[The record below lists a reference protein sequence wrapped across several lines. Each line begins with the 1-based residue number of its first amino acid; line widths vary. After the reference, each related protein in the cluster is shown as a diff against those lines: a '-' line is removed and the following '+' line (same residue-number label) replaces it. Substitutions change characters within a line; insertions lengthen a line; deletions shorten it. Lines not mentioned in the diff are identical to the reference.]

1 MNIIFVCTGNTCR
14 SPMAEGLFKKILQ
27 EQKKEN
33 ILVSSAGLSV
43 PVSAPASQNTITVMK
58 EQGID
63 LQQHRAQQLTAAM
76 LADADRIYVMT
87 GQQQQILQALYP
99 QFAKKI
105 QQLSNAQISDPF
117 GQDVQAYR
125 TCAEQIRQALIKIAE
140 DLQDES

>member
-1 MNIIFVCTGNTCR
+1 MNILFICTGNTCR

-33 ILVSSAGLSV
+33 IHVSSAGIAA
-43 PVSAPASQNTITVMK
+43 PGSAPASQNAITVMK
-58 EQGID
+58 EQDVD
-63 LQQHRAQQLTAAM
+63 LQQHRSRQLTAGM
-76 LADADRIYVMT
+76 LADADRVYVMT
-87 GQQQQILQALYP
+87 DQQQQILQALYP

-105 QQLSNAQISDPF
+105 RLLSDTPISDPF

-125 TCAEQIRQALIKIAE
+125 TCAEQIRQALINIAE

>member
-27 EQKKEN
+27 EQNKEN

-43 PVSAPASQNTITVMK
+43 PVSAPASQNAIITMK

-63 LQQHRAQQLTAAM
+63 LQQHRAQQLTATM
-76 LADADRIYVMT
+76 LAAADRIYVMT
-87 GQQQQILQALYP
+87 DQQQQILQTLYP

-105 QQLSNAQISDPF
+105 QQLSTDAISDPF
-117 GQDVQAYR
+117 GQDIQAYR

>member
-43 PVSAPASQNTITVMK
+43 PVSAPASQNAITVMK
-58 EQGID
+58 EQDID

-76 LADADRIYVMT
+76 LADADRI
-87 GQQQQILQALYP
+87 
-99 QFAKKI
+99 
-105 QQLSNAQISDPF
+105 
-117 GQDVQAYR
+117 
-125 TCAEQIRQALIKIAE
+125 
-140 DLQDES
+140 

>member
-27 EQKKEN
+27 EQKREN
-33 ILVSSAGLSV
+33 ILVKSAGLSV
-43 PVSAPASQNTITVMK
+43 PVSAPASQNAITVMK

-105 QQLSNAQISDPF
+105 QQLSNAPISDPF